1 MYDDLKDKIKHILLL
16 PFYEVSAFIL
26 WFIFSLP
33 GKTGSALRYLIA
45 RSMMG
50 ECGRGVR
57 FGRCVTIN
65 CAQNIK
71 IKSNVTFDNGCEL
84 NACGGNLIIGPDCKF
99 NRHVS
104 INASTTGYI
113 SFGKQCIVGPS
124 VIFRSSNHISSDFNI
139 PTMHQGHESGCI
151 NIGNN
156 VWIGAGVIILPNVNI
171 EDGAIIGAG
180 SVVTKSFSANQVIG
194 GVPAKLI
201 RERQ

>member
-1 MYDDLKDKIKHILLL
+1 MYDNLKNKIKHILLL

-33 GKTGSALRYLIA
+33 GKTGSSLRYLIA
-45 RSMMG
+45 RIMMG

-65 CAQNIK
+65 YAQNIK

-84 NACGGNLIIGPDCKF
+84 NACGGNLTIKSDCKF
-99 NRHVS
+99 NKNVS
-104 INASTTGYI
+104 LNASVAGHI
-113 SFGKQCIVGPS
+113 SFGKECIVGPG
-124 VIFRSSNHISSDFNI
+124 VILRSSNHISSDLNI
-139 PTMHQGHESGCI
+139 PVMYQGHESGGI
-151 NIGNN
+151 TIGNN
-156 VWIGAGVIILPNVNI
+156 VWIGAGAIILPNVKI
-171 EDGAIIGAG
+171 GDGVIIGAG

-201 RERQ
+201 KERR